1 MSTYSE
7 TVSPTT
13 LTENGNH
20 IIIIAHF
27 PQLVGNVHMIMY
39 HEIRK
44 RAIACFLFFCFFFFG
59 SLRQPRLICSLAL
72 IRNSQAD
79 RLTIGSSVF

>member
-1 MSTYSE
+1 MFTYMSTYSE

-59 SLRQPRLICSLAL
+59 
-72 IRNSQAD
+72 RNSQAD